1 MKAITKYI
9 GILMGLALVA
19 SCESLDYP
27 DRFKETAGVPTVDF
41 VRYADKDVVITQAAM
56 EETICIVGENLTSV
70 HNIYF
75 NDQPAIL
82 NTSFMTEK
90 TLMVQ
95 IPKNLPTIQDDKMH
109 LITRDSAVVLYDF
122 KVLPPLPKVD
132 GMSNEWAKEGEKVTI
147 SGSYLFAPLTVQFP
161 GADPVEITS
170 SNGSS
175 FSLVVPAGSQPGK
188 IKVTTASGTAQSVFM
203 YKDTRGMLFDFDG
216 MTGLDKHGWNAH
228 SSQDDDGT
236 GINGRFFQFGD
247 GAVALE
253 GKWEES
259 QYSFPY
265 WAGSWHEPENYIDTD
280 FGGPTPRLCD
290 IVDFTK
296 WSNMALKFEMCI
308 PASNPW
314 NNTPMQI
321 VFAGVDLVSF
331 GAVTKDIYGNDCAG
345 QNNEYM
351 DGSNGRGMGPR
362 VFYQPWEATGS
373 FHTDGKWITVSLPLA
388 DFNKDWYGK
397 ATTVDVS
404 ADTFAS
410 IWFFICN
417 GGVDYPEA
425 SCMPIIKIDNIR
437 AVPIK

>member
-70 HNIYF
+70 HDIYF

-122 KVLPPLPKVD
+122 KVLPPLPKVES
-132 GMSNEWAKEGEKVTI
+132 MSNEWAKEGEKVTI

-175 FSLVVPAGSQPGK
+175 ISLVVPAGSQPGK

-216 MTGLDKHGWNAH
+216 ITGLDNHGWNGH
-228 SSQDDDGT
+228 KSRDDDGT
-236 GINGRFFQFGD
+236 GVNGRFFQFGD
-247 GAVALE
+247 GVTELTGA
-253 GKWEES
+253 WEES
-259 QYSFPY
+259 QFSFVY
-265 WAGSWHEPENYIDTD
+265 WPGSWNVPENYMDGD
-280 FGGPTPRLCD
+280 WHTPRLCD
-290 IVDFTK
+290 MVDFTGWK
-296 WSNMALKFEMCI
+296 NMALKFELYV
-308 PASNPW
+308 PSSNPW
-314 NNTPMQI
+314 NNTPMMI
-321 VFAGVDLVSF
+321 VFGGVDLISF
-331 GAVTKDIYGNDCAG
+331 GDVTVDIYGNQCAG
-345 QNNEYM
+345 QNNTYM
-351 DGSNGRGMGPR
+351 NGNEAPR
-362 VFYQPWEATGS
+362 AFFMPWEATGTFDTEDHWVTVTIPLSEVNLGWDGTAVTKEVNADS
-373 FHTDGKWITVSLPLA
+373 FS
-388 DFNKDWYGK
+388 
-397 ATTVDVS
+397 S
-404 ADTFAS
+404 C
-410 IWFFICN
+410 WFFICN
-417 GGVDYPEA
+417 GGLDLPEA
-425 SCMPIIKIDNIR
+425 SCTPIIKIDNVR
-437 AVPIK
+437 AVPYK

>member
-1 MKAITKYI
+1 
-9 GILMGLALVA
+9 MGLALVA

-70 HNIYF
+70 HDIYF

-122 KVLPPLPKVD
+122 KVLPPLPKVE

-175 FSLVVPAGSQPGK
+175 ISLVVPAGSQPGK

-216 MTGLDKHGWNAH
+216 MTGLDNHGWNGH
-228 SSQDDDGT
+228 KSRDDDGT
-236 GINGRFFQFGD
+236 GVNGRFFQFGD
-247 GAVALE
+247 GVTELTGA
-253 GKWEES
+253 WEES
-259 QYSFPY
+259 QFSFVY
-265 WAGSWHEPENYIDTD
+265 WPGSWNVPENYMDGD
-280 FGGPTPRLCD
+280 WHTPRLCD
-290 IVDFTK
+290 MVDFTGWK
-296 WSNMALKFEMCI
+296 NMALKFELYV
-308 PASNPW
+308 PSSNPW
-314 NNTPMQI
+314 NNTPMMI
-321 VFAGVDLVSF
+321 VFGGVDLISF
-331 GAVTKDIYGNDCAG
+331 GDVTVDIYGNQCAG
-345 QNNEYM
+345 QNNTYM
-351 DGSNGRGMGPR
+351 NGNEAPR
-362 VFYQPWEATGS
+362 AFFMPWEATGT
-373 FHTDGKWITVSLPLA
+373 F
-388 DFNKDWYGK
+388 
-397 ATTVDVS
+397 
-404 ADTFAS
+404 DTEPFRS
-410 IWFFICN
+410 
-417 GGVDYPEA
+417 P
-425 SCMPIIKIDNIR
+425 R
-437 AVPIK
+437 

>member
-70 HNIYF
+70 HDIYF

-122 KVLPPLPKVD
+122 KVLPPLPKVE

-175 FSLVVPAGSQPGK
+175 ISLVVPAGSQPGK

-216 MTGLDKHGWNAH
+216 ITGLDNHGWNGH
-228 SSQDDDGT
+228 KSRDDDGT
-236 GINGRFFQFGD
+236 GVNGRFFQFGD
-247 GAVALE
+247 GVTELTGA
-253 GKWEES
+253 WEES
-259 QYSFPY
+259 QFSFVY
-265 WAGSWHEPENYIDTD
+265 WPGSWNVPENYMDGD
-280 FGGPTPRLCD
+280 WHTPRLCD
-290 IVDFTK
+290 MVDFTGWK
-296 WSNMALKFEMCI
+296 NMALKFELYV
-308 PASNPW
+308 PSSNPW
-314 NNTPMQI
+314 NNTPMMI
-321 VFAGVDLVSF
+321 VFGGVDLISF
-331 GAVTKDIYGNDCAG
+331 GDVTVDIYGNQCAG
-345 QNNEYM
+345 QNNTYM
-351 DGSNGRGMGPR
+351 NGNEAPR
-362 VFYQPWEATGS
+362 VFFMPWEATGTFDTEDHWVTVTIPLSEVNLGWDGTAVTKEVNADS
-373 FHTDGKWITVSLPLA
+373 FS
-388 DFNKDWYGK
+388 
-397 ATTVDVS
+397 S
-404 ADTFAS
+404 C
-410 IWFFICN
+410 WFFICN
-417 GGVDYPEA
+417 GGLDLPEA
-425 SCMPIIKIDNIR
+425 SCTPIIKIDNVR
-437 AVPIK
+437 AVPYK

>member
-70 HNIYF
+70 HDIYF

-122 KVLPPLPKVD
+122 KVLPPLPKVES
-132 GMSNEWAKEGEKVTI
+132 MSNEWAKEGEKVTI

-175 FSLVVPAGSQPGK
+175 ISLVVPAGSQPGK

-216 MTGLDKHGWNAH
+216 MTGLDNHGWNGH
-228 SSQDDDGT
+228 KSRDDDGT
-236 GINGRFFQFGD
+236 GVNGRFFQFGD
-247 GAVALE
+247 GVTELTGA
-253 GKWEES
+253 WEES
-259 QYSFPY
+259 QFSFVY
-265 WAGSWHEPENYIDTD
+265 WPGSWNVPENYMDGD
-280 FGGPTPRLCD
+280 WHTPRLCD
-290 IVDFTK
+290 MVDFTGWK
-296 WSNMALKFEMCI
+296 NMALKFELCV
-308 PASNPW
+308 PSSNPW
-314 NNTPMQI
+314 NNTPMMI
-321 VFAGVDLVSF
+321 VFGGVDLISF
-331 GAVTKDIYGNDCAG
+331 GDVTVDIYGNQCAG
-345 QNNEYM
+345 QNNTYM
-351 DGSNGRGMGPR
+351 NGNEAPR
-362 VFYQPWEATGS
+362 AFFMPWEATGTFDTEDHWVTVTIPLSEVNLGWDGTAVTKEINADS
-373 FHTDGKWITVSLPLA
+373 FS
-388 DFNKDWYGK
+388 
-397 ATTVDVS
+397 S
-404 ADTFAS
+404 C
-410 IWFFICN
+410 WFFICN
-417 GGVDYPEA
+417 GGLDLPEA
-425 SCMPIIKIDNIR
+425 SCTPIIKIDNVR
-437 AVPIK
+437 AVPYK

>member
-70 HNIYF
+70 HDIYF

-216 MTGLDKHGWNAH
+216 MTGLDNHGWNGH
-228 SSQDDDGT
+228 KSRDDDGT
-236 GINGRFFQFGD
+236 GVNGRFFQFGD
-247 GAVALE
+247 GVTELTGA
-253 GKWEES
+253 WEES
-259 QYSFPY
+259 QFSFVY
-265 WAGSWHEPENYIDTD
+265 WPGSWNVPENYMDGD
-280 FGGPTPRLCD
+280 WHTPRLCD
-290 IVDFTK
+290 MVDFTGWK
-296 WSNMALKFEMCI
+296 NMALKFELYV
-308 PASNPW
+308 PSSNPW
-314 NNTPMQI
+314 NNTPMMI
-321 VFAGVDLVSF
+321 VFGGVDLISF
-331 GAVTKDIYGNDCAG
+331 GDVTVDIYGNQCAG
-345 QNNEYM
+345 QNNTYM
-351 DGSNGRGMGPR
+351 NGNEAPR
-362 VFYQPWEATGS
+362 AFFMPWEATGTFDTEDHWVTVTIPLSEVNLGWNGTAVTKEINADS
-373 FHTDGKWITVSLPLA
+373 FS
-388 DFNKDWYGK
+388 
-397 ATTVDVS
+397 S
-404 ADTFAS
+404 C
-410 IWFFICN
+410 WFFICN
-417 GGVDYPEA
+417 GGLDLPEA
-425 SCMPIIKIDNIR
+425 SCTPIIKIDNVR
-437 AVPIK
+437 AVPYK

>member
-1 MKAITKYI
+1 
-9 GILMGLALVA
+9 MGLALVA

-70 HNIYF
+70 HDIYF

-122 KVLPPLPKVD
+122 KVLPPLPKVES
-132 GMSNEWAKEGEKVTI
+132 MSNEWAKEGEKVTI

-175 FSLVVPAGSQPGK
+175 ISLVVPAGSQPGK

-216 MTGLDKHGWNAH
+216 ITGLDNHGWNGH
-228 SSQDDDGT
+228 KSRDDDGT
-236 GINGRFFQFGD
+236 GVNGRFFQFGD
-247 GAVALE
+247 GVTELTGA
-253 GKWEES
+253 WEES
-259 QYSFPY
+259 QFSFVY
-265 WAGSWHEPENYIDTD
+265 WPGSWNVPENYMDGD
-280 FGGPTPRLCD
+280 WHTPRLCD
-290 IVDFTK
+290 MVDFTGWK
-296 WSNMALKFEMCI
+296 NMALKFELYV
-308 PASNPW
+308 PSSNPW
-314 NNTPMQI
+314 NNTPMMI
-321 VFAGVDLVSF
+321 VFGGVDLISF
-331 GAVTKDIYGNDCAG
+331 GDVTVDIYGNQCAG
-345 QNNEYM
+345 QNNTYM
-351 DGSNGRGMGPR
+351 NGNEAPR
-362 VFYQPWEATGS
+362 AFFMPWEATGTFDTEDHWVTVTIPLSEVNLGWDGTAVTKEVNADS
-373 FHTDGKWITVSLPLA
+373 FS
-388 DFNKDWYGK
+388 
-397 ATTVDVS
+397 S
-404 ADTFAS
+404 C
-410 IWFFICN
+410 WFFICN
-417 GGVDYPEA
+417 GGLDLPEA
-425 SCMPIIKIDNIR
+425 SCTPIIKIDNVR
-437 AVPIK
+437 AVPYK

>member
-1 MKAITKYI
+1 
-9 GILMGLALVA
+9 MGLALVA

-70 HNIYF
+70 HDIYF

-122 KVLPPLPKVD
+122 KVLPPLPKVES
-132 GMSNEWAKEGEKVTI
+132 MSNEWAKEGEKVTI

-216 MTGLDKHGWNAH
+216 ITGLDNHGWNGH
-228 SSQDDDGT
+228 KSRDDDGT
-236 GINGRFFQFGD
+236 GVNGRFFQFGD
-247 GAVALE
+247 GVTELTGA
-253 GKWEES
+253 WEES
-259 QYSFPY
+259 QFSFVY
-265 WAGSWHEPENYIDTD
+265 WPGSWNVPENYMDGD
-280 FGGPTPRLCD
+280 WHTPRLCD
-290 IVDFTK
+290 MVDFTGWK
-296 WSNMALKFEMCI
+296 NMALKFELYV
-308 PASNPW
+308 PSSNPW
-314 NNTPMQI
+314 NNTPMMI
-321 VFAGVDLVSF
+321 VFGGVDLISF
-331 GAVTKDIYGNDCAG
+331 GDVTVDIYGNQCAG
-345 QNNEYM
+345 QNNTYM
-351 DGSNGRGMGPR
+351 NGNEAPR
-362 VFYQPWEATGS
+362 VFFMPWEATGTFDTEDHWVTVTIPLSEVNLGWDGTAVTKEVNADS
-373 FHTDGKWITVSLPLA
+373 FS
-388 DFNKDWYGK
+388 
-397 ATTVDVS
+397 S
-404 ADTFAS
+404 C
-410 IWFFICN
+410 WFFICN
-417 GGVDYPEA
+417 GGLDLPEA
-425 SCMPIIKIDNIR
+425 SCTPIIKIDNVR
-437 AVPIK
+437 AVPYK

>member
-70 HNIYF
+70 HDIYF

-122 KVLPPLPKVD
+122 KVLPPLPKVES
-132 GMSNEWAKEGEKVTI
+132 MSNEWAKEGEKVTI

-216 MTGLDKHGWNAH
+216 ITGLDNHGWNGH
-228 SSQDDDGT
+228 KSRDDDGT
-236 GINGRFFQFGD
+236 GVNGRFFQFGD
-247 GAVALE
+247 GVTELTGA
-253 GKWEES
+253 WEES
-259 QYSFPY
+259 QFSFVY
-265 WAGSWHEPENYIDTD
+265 WPGSWNVPENYMDGD
-280 FGGPTPRLCD
+280 WHTPRLCD
-290 IVDFTK
+290 MVDFTGWK
-296 WSNMALKFEMCI
+296 NMALKFELYV
-308 PASNPW
+308 PSSNPW
-314 NNTPMQI
+314 NNTPMMI
-321 VFAGVDLVSF
+321 VFGGVDLISF
-331 GAVTKDIYGNDCAG
+331 GDVTVDIYGNQCAG
-345 QNNEYM
+345 QNNTYM
-351 DGSNGRGMGPR
+351 NGNEAPR
-362 VFYQPWEATGS
+362 VFFMPWEATGTFDTEDHWVTVTIPLSEVNLGWDGTAVTKEVNADS
-373 FHTDGKWITVSLPLA
+373 FS
-388 DFNKDWYGK
+388 
-397 ATTVDVS
+397 S
-404 ADTFAS
+404 C
-410 IWFFICN
+410 WFFICN
-417 GGVDYPEA
+417 GGLDLPEA
-425 SCMPIIKIDNIR
+425 SCTPIIKIDNVR
-437 AVPIK
+437 AVPYK

>member
-70 HNIYF
+70 HDIYF

-122 KVLPPLPKVD
+122 KVLPPLPKVE

-175 FSLVVPAGSQPGK
+175 ISLVVPAGSQPGK

-216 MTGLDKHGWNAH
+216 ITGLDNHGWNGH
-228 SSQDDDGT
+228 KSRDDDGT
-236 GINGRFFQFGD
+236 GVSGRFFQFGD
-247 GAVALE
+247 GVTELTGA
-253 GKWEES
+253 WEES
-259 QYSFPY
+259 QFSFVY
-265 WAGSWHEPENYIDTD
+265 WPGSWNVPENYMDGD
-280 FGGPTPRLCD
+280 WHTPRLCD
-290 IVDFTK
+290 MVDFTGWK
-296 WSNMALKFEMCI
+296 NMALKFELYV
-308 PASNPW
+308 PSSNPW
-314 NNTPMQI
+314 NNTPMMI
-321 VFAGVDLVSF
+321 VFGGVDLISF
-331 GAVTKDIYGNDCAG
+331 GDVTVDIYGNQCAG
-345 QNNEYM
+345 QNNTYM
-351 DGSNGRGMGPR
+351 NGNEAPR
-362 VFYQPWEATGS
+362 AFFMPWEATGTFDTEDHWVTVTIPLSEVNLGWDGTAVTKEINADS
-373 FHTDGKWITVSLPLA
+373 FS
-388 DFNKDWYGK
+388 
-397 ATTVDVS
+397 S
-404 ADTFAS
+404 C
-410 IWFFICN
+410 WFFICN
-417 GGVDYPEA
+417 GGLDLPEA
-425 SCMPIIKIDNIR
+425 SCTPIIKIDNVR
-437 AVPIK
+437 AVPYK

>member
-70 HNIYF
+70 HDIYF

-122 KVLPPLPKVD
+122 KVLPPLPKVES
-132 GMSNEWAKEGEKVTI
+132 MSNEWAKEGEKVTI

-175 FSLVVPAGSQPGK
+175 ISLVVPAGSQPGK

-216 MTGLDKHGWNAH
+216 ITGLDNHGWNGH
-228 SSQDDDGT
+228 KSRDDDGT
-236 GINGRFFQFGD
+236 GVNGRFFQFGD
-247 GAVALE
+247 GVTELTGA
-253 GKWEES
+253 WEES
-259 QYSFPY
+259 QFSFVY
-265 WAGSWHEPENYIDTD
+265 WPGSWNVPENYMDGD
-280 FGGPTPRLCD
+280 WHTPRLCD
-290 IVDFTK
+290 MVDFTGWK
-296 WSNMALKFEMCI
+296 NMALKFELCV
-308 PASNPW
+308 PSSNPW
-314 NNTPMQI
+314 NNTPMMI
-321 VFAGVDLVSF
+321 VFGGVDLISF
-331 GAVTKDIYGNDCAG
+331 GDVTVDIYGNQCAG
-345 QNNEYM
+345 QNNTYM
-351 DGSNGRGMGPR
+351 NGNEAPR
-362 VFYQPWEATGS
+362 AFFMPWEATGTFDTEDHWVTVTIPLSEVNLGWDGTAVTKEVNADS
-373 FHTDGKWITVSLPLA
+373 FS
-388 DFNKDWYGK
+388 
-397 ATTVDVS
+397 S
-404 ADTFAS
+404 C
-410 IWFFICN
+410 WFFICN
-417 GGVDYPEA
+417 GGLDLPEA
-425 SCMPIIKIDNIR
+425 SCTPIIKIDNVR
-437 AVPIK
+437 AVPYK

>member
-70 HNIYF
+70 HDIYF

-122 KVLPPLPKVD
+122 KVLPPLPKVES
-132 GMSNEWAKEGEKVTI
+132 MSNEWAKEGEKVTI

-216 MTGLDKHGWNAH
+216 ITGLDNHGWNGH
-228 SSQDDDGT
+228 KSRDDDGT
-236 GINGRFFQFGD
+236 GVNGRFFQFGD
-247 GAVALE
+247 GVTELTGA
-253 GKWEES
+253 WEES
-259 QYSFPY
+259 QFSFVY
-265 WAGSWHEPENYIDTD
+265 WPGSWNVPENYMDGD
-280 FGGPTPRLCD
+280 WHTPRLCD
-290 IVDFTK
+290 MVDFTGWK
-296 WSNMALKFEMCI
+296 NMALKFELCV
-308 PASNPW
+308 PSSNPW
-314 NNTPMQI
+314 NNTPMMI
-321 VFAGVDLVSF
+321 VFGGVDLISF
-331 GAVTKDIYGNDCAG
+331 GDVTVDIYGNQCAG
-345 QNNEYM
+345 QNNTYM
-351 DGSNGRGMGPR
+351 NGNEAPR
-362 VFYQPWEATGS
+362 AFFMPWEATGTFDTEDHWVTVTIPLSEVNLGWDGTAVTKEVNADS
-373 FHTDGKWITVSLPLA
+373 FS
-388 DFNKDWYGK
+388 
-397 ATTVDVS
+397 S
-404 ADTFAS
+404 C
-410 IWFFICN
+410 WFFICN
-417 GGVDYPEA
+417 GGLDLPEA
-425 SCMPIIKIDNIR
+425 SCTPIIKIDNVR
-437 AVPIK
+437 AVPYK

>member
-70 HNIYF
+70 HDIYF

-216 MTGLDKHGWNAH
+216 MTGLDNHGWNGH
-228 SSQDDDGT
+228 KSRDDDGT
-236 GINGRFFQFGD
+236 GVNGRFFQFGD
-247 GAVALE
+247 GVTELTGA
-253 GKWEES
+253 WEES
-259 QYSFPY
+259 QFSFVY
-265 WAGSWHEPENYIDTD
+265 WPGSWNVPENYMDGD
-280 FGGPTPRLCD
+280 WHTPRLCD
-290 IVDFTK
+290 MVDFTGWK
-296 WSNMALKFEMCI
+296 NMALKFELYV
-308 PASNPW
+308 PSSNPW
-314 NNTPMQI
+314 NNTPMMI
-321 VFAGVDLVSF
+321 VFGGVDLISF
-331 GAVTKDIYGNDCAG
+331 GDVTVDIYGNQCAG
-345 QNNEYM
+345 QNNTYM
-351 DGSNGRGMGPR
+351 NGNEAPR
-362 VFYQPWEATGS
+362 AFFMPWEATGTFDTEDHWVTVTIPLSEVNLGWDGTAVSKEINADS
-373 FHTDGKWITVSLPLA
+373 FS
-388 DFNKDWYGK
+388 
-397 ATTVDVS
+397 S
-404 ADTFAS
+404 C
-410 IWFFICN
+410 WFFICN
-417 GGVDYPEA
+417 GGLDLPEA
-425 SCMPIIKIDNIR
+425 SCTPIIKIDNVR
-437 AVPIK
+437 AVPYK

>member
-70 HNIYF
+70 HDIYF

-216 MTGLDKHGWNAH
+216 MTGLDNHGWNGH
-228 SSQDDDGT
+228 KSRDDDGT
-236 GINGRFFQFGD
+236 GVNGRFFQFGD
-247 GAVALE
+247 GVTELTGA
-253 GKWEES
+253 WEES
-259 QYSFPY
+259 QFSFVY
-265 WAGSWHEPENYIDTD
+265 WPGSWNVPENYMDGD
-280 FGGPTPRLCD
+280 WHTPRLCD
-290 IVDFTK
+290 MVDFTGWK
-296 WSNMALKFEMCI
+296 NMALKFELYV
-308 PASNPW
+308 PSSNPW
-314 NNTPMQI
+314 NNTPMMI
-321 VFAGVDLVSF
+321 VFGGVDLISF
-331 GAVTKDIYGNDCAG
+331 GDVTVDIYGNQCAG
-345 QNNEYM
+345 QNNTYM
-351 DGSNGRGMGPR
+351 NGNEAPR
-362 VFYQPWEATGS
+362 AFFMPWEATGTFDTEDHWVTVTIPLSEVNLGWNGTAVTKEVNADS
-373 FHTDGKWITVSLPLA
+373 FS
-388 DFNKDWYGK
+388 
-397 ATTVDVS
+397 S
-404 ADTFAS
+404 C
-410 IWFFICN
+410 WFFICN
-417 GGVDYPEA
+417 GGLDLPEA
-425 SCMPIIKIDNIR
+425 SCTPIIKIDNVR
-437 AVPIK
+437 AVPYK